1 MEFLIYHFSWQ
12 DTFTRS
18 VGFFQSTI
26 EPRLKEGRN
35 VFLVAHGNVLRCL
48 ISHLAGLSDL
58 EMLRLQVT
66 CEMHLIIFRN
76 NSLLNLAVRPNTY
89 FLQNAFLCGACFSIS
104 GMNYFLYQSLVCSSF
119 YADIDCLAIC
129 IHLQWQRIC
138 RVLYSSPTRWSKP
151 PHWQYATWNL
161 ICFEKRRDGLLD
173 MIDWPFLLPSTST
186 F

>member
-1 MEFLIYHFSWQ
+1 MIPLIGYFMEFLIIHFSWQ

-66 CEMHLIIFRN
+66 YEMHLIILRK
-76 NSLLNLAVRPNTY
+76 
-89 FLQNAFLCGACFSIS
+89 I
-104 GMNYFLYQSLVCSSF
+104 
-119 YADIDCLAIC
+119 
-129 IHLQWQRIC
+129 
-138 RVLYSSPTRWSKP
+138 
-151 PHWQYATWNL
+151 
-161 ICFEKRRDGLLD
+161 
-173 MIDWPFLLPSTST
+173 PS
-186 F
+186 

>member
-1 MEFLIYHFSWQ
+1 MIPLIGYFMEFLIIHFSWQ

-66 CEMHLIIFRN
+66 HEMHLIIFRN
-76 NSLLNLAVRPNTY
+76 NS
-89 FLQNAFLCGACFSIS
+89 
-104 GMNYFLYQSLVCSSF
+104 
-119 YADIDCLAIC
+119 
-129 IHLQWQRIC
+129 
-138 RVLYSSPTRWSKP
+138 
-151 PHWQYATWNL
+151 
-161 ICFEKRRDGLLD
+161 
-173 MIDWPFLLPSTST
+173 
-186 F
+186 